1 VTPTGKQKCRRNPRF
16 CSLCEVLKSFM
27 EEPDKTLTLN
37 LTKTMVTALF
47 KPEGIMPALVTP
59 FTEDGKQVNE
69 ESLRNLVKNCIGLGA
84 SGLVPCGTTGEFVN
98 LTTEEKKKVIDVVID
113 EANGKAKVVAGTG
126 ASGTGQALEMTRY
139 AKDAGADAVLIV
151 TPFYLKPADRGI
163 YEHYDTIAS
172 QVDMPIILY
181 NIPQVTGL
189 SLPWQ
194 MVEDLAQIPNIV
206 GVKDSSGQLA
216 FILAVLE
223 KVRDKINVMCGHD
236 EIVVGALAAGCSGV
250 ILASA
255 NFIPDVWVQVYNAV
269 QEGDLKTAREL
280 QYKVQKISRIIAKSG
295 AVGTKE
301 ALNLMGMKVG
311 PVRLPLSVGG
321 ELTYEE
327 REELRLDLEKIG
339 KITPR
344 PVKFEIAEKTLEE
357 RFMAVDITLEV
368 IRDFK
373 LRIGEAL
380 AGKDAEVAHIDLV
393 IGEKNGPVGEAYA
406 RAKAAPSAGHE
417 PLLAILE
424 PNLAVKPATVIIPTV
439 TIKSMRQASMVYGP
453 AQTAVAKA
461 VADSIADGTIPKAA
475 VDDLIIL
482 ASVFVHPTAVDRQ
495 RVYINNYKAMRH
507 AIRKAIENRPATEE
521 IIENKERS
529 KHPFKY
535 TP

>member
-1 VTPTGKQKCRRNPRF
+1 
-16 CSLCEVLKSFM
+16 M
-27 EEPDKTLTLN
+27 
-37 LTKTMVTALF
+37 MF

-59 FTEDGKQVNE
+59 FTDDGKKVDE
-69 ESLRNLVKNCIGLGA
+69 EALRNLVSKCIELGV
-84 SGLVPCGTTGEFVN
+84 SGVVPCGTTGEFVN
-98 LTTEEKKKVIDVVID
+98 LTTKEKKRVIDVVINQ
-113 EANGKAKVVAGTG
+113 ANGKVKVVAGTG
-126 ASGTGQALEMTRY
+126 ASGTDQAVEMTKY

-151 TPFYLKPADRGI
+151 TPYYLKPADRGI
-163 YEHYDTIAS
+163 YQHYDTIAS
-172 QVDMPIILY
+172 KVDLPIILY
-181 NIPQVTGL
+181 NIPQATGL
-189 SLPWQ
+189 PLPWQ

-206 GVKDSSGQLA
+206 GVKDSSGQLS

-223 KVRDKINVMCGHD
+223 KVRHKINVLCGHD
-236 EIVVGALAAGCSGV
+236 EIVIGALAAGCSGA

-255 NFIPDVWVQVYNAV
+255 NIIPDVWVKIQSAL
-269 QEGDLKTAREL
+269 QKGDLQTAREL
-280 QYKVQKISRIIAKSG
+280 QYKVQKIARIIAKSG

-301 ALNLMGMKVG
+301 ALNMMGLKVG

-339 KITPR
+339 KIKAK
-344 PVKFEIAEKTLEE
+344 PVTFEIAEKKLEE
-357 RFMAVDITLEV
+357 RFMAIDITPQV

-393 IGEKNGPVGEAYA
+393 IGEKTGLIGEAYVK
-406 RAKAAPSAGHE
+406 AKAAPSAGHE
-417 PLLAILE
+417 LLLAILE
-424 PNLAVKPATVIIPTV
+424 PNLAVKPDTVIIPTV
-439 TIKSMRQASMVYGP
+439 TIRSMRQASMVYGP

-461 VADSIADGTIPKAA
+461 VADSVADGTIPKAA

-507 AIRKAIENRPATEE
+507 ALRKAIEGRPTLKE
-521 IIENKERS
+521 ILENKDRA

-535 TP
+535 SP

>member
-1 VTPTGKQKCRRNPRF
+1 
-16 CSLCEVLKSFM
+16 M
-27 EEPDKTLTLN
+27 
-37 LTKTMVTALF
+37 MF

-59 FTEDGKQVNE
+59 FTDDGKKVDE
-69 ESLRNLVKNCIGLGA
+69 EALRNLVSKCIELGV
-84 SGLVPCGTTGEFVN
+84 SGVVPCGTTGEFVN
-98 LTTEEKKKVIDVVID
+98 LTTKEKKRVIDVVINQ
-113 EANGKAKVVAGTG
+113 ANGKVKVVAGTG
-126 ASGTGQALEMTRY
+126 ASGTDQAVEMTKY

-151 TPFYLKPADRGI
+151 TPYYLKPADRGI
-163 YEHYDTIAS
+163 YQHYDTIAS
-172 QVDMPIILY
+172 KVDLPIILY
-181 NIPQVTGL
+181 NIPQATGL
-189 SLPWQ
+189 PLPWQ

-206 GVKDSSGQLA
+206 GVKDSSGQLS

-223 KVRDKINVMCGHD
+223 KVRHKINVLCGHD
-236 EIVVGALAAGCSGV
+236 EIVIGALAAGCSGA

-255 NFIPDVWVQVYNAV
+255 NIIPDVWVKIQSAL
-269 QEGDLKTAREL
+269 QKGDLQTAREL
-280 QYKVQKISRIIAKSG
+280 QYKVQKIARIIAKSG

-301 ALNLMGMKVG
+301 ALNMMGLKVG

-339 KITPR
+339 KIKAK
-344 PVKFEIAEKTLEE
+344 PVTFEIAEKKLEE
-357 RFMAVDITLEV
+357 RFMAIDITPQV

-393 IGEKNGPVGEAYA
+393 IGEKTGPIGEAYVK
-406 RAKAAPSAGHE
+406 AKAAPSAGHE
-417 PLLAILE
+417 LLLAILE
-424 PNLAVKPATVIIPTV
+424 PNLAVKPDTVIIPTV
-439 TIKSMRQASMVYGP
+439 TIRSMRQASMVYGP

-461 VADSIADGTIPKAA
+461 VADSVADGTIPKAA

-507 AIRKAIENRPATEE
+507 ALRKAIEGRPTMKE
-521 IIENKERS
+521 ILENKDRA

-535 TP
+535 SP